1 MNKAFKVLWNDHRRT
16 YVVSSEETASR
27 GKRAKSK
34 TKIAAAVAATAL
46 AFGMAGA
53 ADARIALPSDGL
65 IDHEWVL
72 QNGSSKLIFANGEKE
87 IIIAGN
93 PKGENGATPV
103 NAKQFIKDLHAAVR
117 SKDLDKI
124 REVLGAGQNAG
135 AVITVT
141 GGGNLVFDS
150 ISDGMF
156 NRMPELSDGAIKD
169 VIDLLKNNK
178 TEVSI
183 KDGELKGKTLS
194 GDTHLTI
201 GTSGSEPIVLG
212 AMGGATWVSVL
223 QRDFCSLV
231 TISSPLIGKA
241 RLNWT

>member
-103 NAKQFIKDLHAAVR
+103 NAKQFIKDLHEAVR
-117 SKDLDKI
+117 SKDLGKI
-124 REVLGAGQNAG
+124 REVLAAGKDAG
-135 AVITVT
+135 AVVTVT

-150 ISDGMF
+150 VTDGGLNLSSRPDVATTPSGLFVHTPWRIS
-156 NRMPELSDGAIKD
+156 RREVCISVD
-169 VIDLLKNNK
+169 VPLPALL
-178 TEVSI
+178 
-183 KDGELKGKTLS
+183 G
-194 GDTHLTI
+194 
-201 GTSGSEPIVLG
+201 
-212 AMGGATWVSVL
+212 
-223 QRDFCSLV
+223 
-231 TISSPLIGKA
+231 
-241 RLNWT
+241 

>member
-72 QNGSSKLIFANGEKE
+72 QNGSSKLIFADGEKE

-103 NAKQFIKDLHAAVR
+103 NAKQFIKDLHEAVR
-117 SKDLDKI
+117 SKDLGKI
-124 REVLGAGQNAG
+124 REVLAAGKDAG
-135 AVITVT
+135 AVVTVT

-150 ISDGMF
+150 ITDGGL
-156 NRMPELSDGAIKD
+156 NHLPALPDGEIKLL
-169 VIDLLKNNK
+169 IDLLKDNK
-178 TEVSI
+178 TEVSFWTEMNA
-183 KDGELKGKTLS
+183 KNLK

-201 GTSGSEPIVLG
+201 GTDNTEPIVLG
-212 AMGGATWVSVL
+212 AMGGDMPKL
-223 QRDFCSLV
+223 
-231 TISSPLIGKA
+231 G
-241 RLNWT
+241 